1 MAKKIKFPL
10 VLKDEQQVR
19 TMEELQEYFDLEK
32 IFEYFSSGK
41 LAVWLEDRYYDEE
54 AGQVRELSPQDPD
67 LKRKLCDIFSVEC
80 PKEDSIDLERVEE
93 RRKKRELLKQ
103 YTDDEKI
110 LERAGQAAFNQE
122 ELSDLL
128 DEGVREIYLCNN
140 RFTVPVKVKN
150 CQYIGICKAVIEVR
164 SKEDISFDDL
174 GIVFENVEFS
184 CLHDITIQAE
194 QSKEVTGDGI
204 AVRPLK
210 EGYEFEVRQ
219 IKGYIQTDEVTDKK
233 TWFPDAVENSVPED
247 TIQNVLYS
255 RSFADGKEYFL
266 GVLPN
271 LGLMGEQNEDWR
283 VNYDNL
289 YQVSGDY
296 VYFVNS
302 GYESSMFERFKIK
315 TDDDPYGFNSIS
327 VYNPTLSKIE
337 NPQLSY
343 GIFRSKCNGQEKECI
358 CSEEEIKRSGGGI
371 FEDVFGEISVGR
383 AINANNFSP
392 KGRVEEHI
400 KNFFLMCIREIAVI
414 AENNMLFMVF
424 TQGEAEKLI
433 ALDIGDKSLTC
444 LNESSPAERVI
455 LLNVNKDYIVYSL
468 ANKEESAIMKVDL
481 KKKASEVIIK
491 KTQNGYHDGHKD
503 IGMFQEGCLY
513 FLGDANTEEEN
524 KPRKESTGFHIII
537 PNVTLFV
544 NTDTV
549 KNLYAFKYDFSDHKL
564 EVIKKLPPANYKEAY
579 FTKEKDKIFLN
590 YKSASGNE
598 EEKTRVK

>member
-54 AGQVRELSPQDPD
+54 AGQVRELSPQDSD

-233 TWFPDAVENSVPED
+233 TWFPDAVENSVSED

-255 RSFADGKEYFL
+255 HSLADGKEYFL

-302 GYESSMFERFKIK
+302 GYESSMFEDEDNIFLKMLEESMFE
-315 TDDDPYGFNSIS
+315 DEDPYGFDSIS

-337 NPQLSY
+337 NPQFSY

-358 CSEEEIKRSGGGI
+358 CSEEKIKQY
-371 FEDVFGEISVGR
+371 FEDSGIGTIKKPRERKCKAGK
-383 AINANNFSP
+383 N
-392 KGRVEEHI
+392 VE
-400 KNFFLMCIREIAVI
+400 FYGIREIVKVTGN
-414 AENNMLFMVF
+414 EVF
-424 TQGEAEKLI
+424 LIISQQREEEEALV
-433 ALDIGDKSLTC
+433 ALNIHNKSLSP
-444 LNESSPAERVI
+444 LDEPAERVI
-455 LLNVNKDYIVYSL
+455 PLNVNDDYIVYSL
-468 ANKEESAIMKVDL
+468 ANEENSIIMSFDL
-481 KKKASEVIIK
+481 NKKASEVIIK
-491 KTQNGYHDGHKD
+491 ETQNGYHDGHKE
-503 IGMFQEGCLY
+503 IGMVQKGCLY
-513 FLGDANTEEEN
+513 FLGDVNTGKES
-524 KPRKESTGFHIII
+524 KPRTIAEAFGARK
-537 PNVTLFV
+537 
-544 NTDTV
+544 
-549 KNLYAFKYDFSDHKL
+549 LYVFKYDFADQKI
-564 EVIKKLPPANYKEAY
+564 EVIKRLPPADYQKAY
-579 FTKEKDKIFLN
+579 FTEEKDKIFLN
-590 YKSASGNE
+590 YMSESEGR
-598 EEKTRVK
+598 EEKTRIK

>member
-54 AGQVRELSPQDPD
+54 AGQVRELNPQDPD

-233 TWFPDAVENSVPED
+233 TWFPDAVENSVSED

-255 RSFADGKEYFL
+255 HSLADGKEYFL

-302 GYESSMFERFKIK
+302 GYESSMFEDEDNIFLKMLE
-315 TDDDPYGFNSIS
+315 DSMFEDEDPYGFDSIS

-337 NPQLSY
+337 NPQFSY

-358 CSEEEIKRSGGGI
+358 CSEEKIKQY
-371 FEDVFGEISVGR
+371 FEDSGIGTIKKPR
-383 AINANNFSP
+383 ARKCKAGKN
-392 KGRVEEHI
+392 VE
-400 KNFFLMCIREIAVI
+400 FYGIREIVKVTGN
-414 AENNMLFMVF
+414 EVF
-424 TQGEAEKLI
+424 LIISQQREEEEALV
-433 ALDIGDKSLTC
+433 ALNIHNKSLSP
-444 LNESSPAERVI
+444 LDEPAERVI
-455 LLNVNKDYIVYSL
+455 PLNVNDDYIVYSL
-468 ANKEESAIMKVDL
+468 ANEENSIIMSFDL
-481 KKKASEVIIK
+481 NKKASEVIIK
-491 KTQNGYHDGHKD
+491 ETQNGYHDGHKE
-503 IGMFQEGCLY
+503 IGIVQKGCLY
-513 FLGDANTEEEN
+513 FLGDVNTGKEG
-524 KPRKESTGFHIII
+524 KPRTRAAEFSARK
-537 PNVTLFV
+537 
-544 NTDTV
+544 
-549 KNLYAFKYDFSDHKL
+549 LYVFKYDFADQKI
-564 EVIKKLPPANYKEAY
+564 EVIKRLPPADYQKAY
-579 FTKEKDKIFLN
+579 FTEEKDKIFLN
-590 YKSASGNE
+590 YMSESEGR